1 MKLFRKDIKIMKK
14 GYRNLFDDLNRSQKP
29 EKFHKKHFQARNH
42 KPRKVKH
49 MTKELDSLYKDLKE
63 SELNFKESKSEFDQT
78 VKIGSKI
85 GKGLV
90 ESDIE
95 QVTQGNKKL
104 IRSHENMLS
113 KNVKNAKS
121 LKESL
126 KARIAKNNTL
136 AKDYV
141 FGTNAISEQADKVT
155 PKSKQ
160 IGNYRTA
167 IVANKLGLKT
177 ERDLNGKIRIVG
189 ANKEQKKKIKAMKK
203 RLDSNKLED
212 KIVRIMGKYEKIYG
226 SGGKID
232 ASDQVLLQITDYVS
246 ANEKSLEIDVDDA
259 VSDIYKELQDTEDS
273 LD

>member
-1 MKLFRKDIKIMKK
+1 MKK
-14 GYRNLFDDLNRSQKP
+14 GYRDLFDDLNKPKKP
-29 EKFHKKHFQARNH
+29 EKFHMKHFQTRSH
-42 KPRKVKH
+42 RPRKVKH
-49 MTKELDSLYKDLKE
+49 MTKELDSLYKELKE
-63 SELNFKESKSEFDQT
+63 SELNFKESKSDFDKT
-78 VKIGSKI
+78 AKLATKI

-90 ESDIE
+90 ETDIY
-95 QVTQGNKKL
+95 QITKGNKQL
-104 IRSHENMLS
+104 IKSHENMLS
-113 KNVKNAKS
+113 KNVKNAKG

-141 FGTNAISEQADKVT
+141 FGTNAISEQTDKVV
-155 PKSKQ
+155 PKAKQ
-160 IGNYRTA
+160 ISNYRTA

-212 KIVRIMGKYEKIYG
+212 KIVKIMGKYEKIYG

-232 ASDQVLLQITDYVS
+232 ASDQVLEQITDYVL
-246 ANEKSLEIDVDDA
+246 ANEKPLDIDVDDA
-259 VSDIYKELQDTEDS
+259 ISDIRKELQDAEDS

>member
-1 MKLFRKDIKIMKK
+1 MKK
-14 GYRNLFDDLNRSQKP
+14 GYHDLFDDLNKPKKP
-29 EKFHKKHFQARNH
+29 EKFHKKHFQTRNH
-42 KPRKVKH
+42 RPKKVKH
-49 MTKELDSLYKDLKE
+49 MDKELDSLYKDLKK
-63 SELNFKESKSEFDQT
+63 SELNFKEAKSDFDRT
-78 VKIGSKI
+78 AKIGTKI

-95 QVTQGNKKL
+95 QVTKGNQKL
-104 IRSHENMLS
+104 IKSHENMLT

-121 LKESL
+121 LKETL

-141 FGTNAISEQADKVT
+141 FGTNAISEQTDKVT

-160 IGNYRTA
+160 IGNYRTT

-203 RLDSNKLED
+203 RLSSNKLED
-212 KIVRIMGKYEKIYG
+212 KIAKIMGKYEKIYG

-232 ASDQVLLQITDYVS
+232 SSDQVLEQITDYVL
-246 ANEKSLEIDVDDA
+246 ANEKPLEIDVDDA

>member
-1 MKLFRKDIKIMKK
+1 MKK
-14 GYRNLFDDLNRSQKP
+14 GYRDLFDDLNKSKKP

-42 KPRKVKH
+42 KPKKVKH
-49 MTKELDSLYKDLKE
+49 MTKDLDSLYKDLKE
-63 SELNFKESKSEFDQT
+63 SELNFKEAKTDFNRT
-78 VKIGSKI
+78 AKIATKI

-90 ESDIE
+90 ESDIY
-95 QVTQGNKKL
+95 QVTKGNKQL
-104 IRSHENMLS
+104 IKSHENMLS

-121 LKESL
+121 LKETL
-126 KARIAKNNTL
+126 KARIAKNNAL

-141 FGTNAISEQADKVT
+141 FGTNVISEQADKVT
-155 PKSKQ
+155 PKAKQ
-160 IGNYRTA
+160 IANYRTA

-203 RLDSNKLED
+203 RLDSNKLEN
-212 KIVRIMGKYEKIYG
+212 KIVRIMGKYEDIYG

-232 ASDQVLLQITDYVS
+232 ASDQVLRQITDYVL
-246 ANEKSLEIDVDDA
+246 AKENPLDIDVDDV